1 MAETL
6 KLQPNRT
13 EIIALQFATGREV
26 EGLSGTQ
33 MMYTLTDNRRLYLNL
48 EDARKI
54 EDLSLGK
61 GEPFE
66 ITRREKLDG
75 RKRLITYEVQYSSAA
90 PATPA
95 PQASTR
101 QVVQTMPS
109 ANITQEASHHPQATN
124 SAPQSAPRAPEAPTP
139 APIPATRIMSA
150 LCAAIDAVVE
160 AQAYATRK
168 GLHIAFTSEDVRAIA
183 NTLHIDASKGG
194 R

>member
-1 MAETL
+1 MEVL
-6 KLQPNRT
+6 KLQPNRP
-13 EIIALQFATGREV
+13 EVIALRFQTGKPVTGYGGEQF
-26 EGLSGTQ
+26 
-33 MMYTLTDNRRLYLNL
+33 MYSLTDGRALFV
-48 EDARKI
+48 DPPIAAQI
-54 EDLSLGK
+54 DGLSLGK

-66 ITRREKLDG
+66 ITKYVRAEGRQKLT
-75 RKRLITYEVQYSSAA
+75 TYEVKYLQPTEA
-90 PATPA
+90 PAT

-101 QVVQTMPS
+101 QAGQSQPS
-109 ANITQEASHHPQATN
+109 ATPTAQEVTHLPQATAAAAI
-124 SAPQSAPRAPEAPTP
+124 AP
-139 APIPATRIMSA
+139 TRIMSA